1 MVCIAAM
8 MEDQSSDLS
17 LPISVRHR
25 KWQRKEV
32 NYKEVESLKLPRAES
47 IKPKLYPVAVTERN
61 SDRTLTES
69 ELVVEKLCNNL
80 LDR

>member
-1 MVCIAAM
+1 MVCIAVM

-17 LPISVRHR
+17 LPISVRHC

-47 IKPKLYPVAVTERN
+47 IKPKLYPVAVTERD

>member
-17 LPISVRHR
+17 LPISVRHC

-47 IKPKLYPVAVTERN
+47 IKPKLYPVAVTERD

-69 ELVVEKLCNNL
+69 ELASG
-80 LDR
+80 